1 MTTETYDA
9 AQAPVISETRH
20 RRPVRRSAAHQGRGA
35 RAFMVGISLVY
46 VLVLLLAPLAAL
58 LYYSLKP
65 GLGTVLDTF
74 KVPDARHAYFLTFE
88 ILVITVVVTT
98 LCGVMVAL
106 VLSRDRFRGKAFMS
120 AVVNLPLA
128 VSPVIVG
135 LMAILLFGRNG
146 WFEPFFAA
154 RGIQIVFALPS
165 MVLVTI
171 FISIPF
177 VIREL
182 VPVLEELGMEEE
194 QAAWTLGASRLQ
206 TFFRVTLPN
215 IKWGLMYGVA
225 LSSARAIGEVGAVLV
240 VSGLIQGQTE
250 TATLYILRL
259 FDQFKDE
266 QGYVVALTLA
276 LFSIVML
283 VGIEALKRL
292 SEYRRNRKG
301 ANRWPEPSR
310 SES

>member
-182 VPVLEELGMEEE
+182 VPVLEVGMEEE

-283 VGIEALKRL
+283 VGIEVLKRL

-301 ANRWPEPSR
+301 AKRWPEPSR

>member
-1 MTTETYDA
+1 VTTDTYDA
-9 AQAPVISETRH
+9 REAPVISETRN
-20 RRPVRRSAAHQGRGA
+20 RRPVRRTAAHQGRGA
-35 RAFMVGISLVY
+35 RALMVGISLLY

-98 LCGVMVAL
+98 LCGVIVAL
-106 VLSRDRFRGKAFMS
+106 VLSRDRFPGKALMS

-128 VSPVIVG
+128 VSPIIVG

-154 RGIQIVFALPS
+154 HGIQIVFALPS

-215 IKWGLMYGVA
+215 IKWGLLYGIA